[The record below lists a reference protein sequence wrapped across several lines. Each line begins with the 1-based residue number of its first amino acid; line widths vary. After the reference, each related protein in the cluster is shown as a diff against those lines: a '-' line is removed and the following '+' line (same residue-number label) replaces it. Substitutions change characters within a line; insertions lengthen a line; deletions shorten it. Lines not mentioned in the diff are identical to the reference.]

1 MNKKAVIFDLD
12 GTLLN
17 TLEDLTDSTNYAL
30 EKFNYPT
37 KTVVQVRNYVGNGVA
52 KLIERAI
59 PDGLNNPKFSDIE
72 NTFKKHYKNNMY
84 NKTKPYDGILE
95 MLEKIKKSGLKIAVV
110 SNKFDEAVKELC
122 KTYFAGLTDFC
133 AGENEAAGIRKKPA
147 PDTVIKVLKE
157 FKLNPE
163 DAVYVGDS
171 EVDIQTAQNSK
182 MDCISV
188 LWGFKDEDFL
198 LEHGASHIIKTPDEI
213 FKYL

>member
-1 MNKKAVIFDLD
+1 
-12 GTLLN
+12 
-17 TLEDLTDSTNYAL
+17 
-30 EKFNYPT
+30 
-37 KTVVQVRNYVGNGVA
+37 
-52 KLIERAI
+52 
-59 PDGLNNPKFSDIE
+59 
-72 NTFKKHYKNNMY
+72 MY

>member
-37 KTVVQVRNYVGNGVA
+37 KTVAQVRNYVGNGVA

-59 PDGLNNPKFSDIE
+59 PDGLNNSKFSDIE